1 MPKIPLQ
8 QKLDNV
14 VAFIQRYNAQ
24 KGFPPSLKDI
34 AKGCNLSRTTAF
46 DYRRRLVEQG
56 RLSYLPRRARSLRV
70 IDPPSNVEHIV
81 ERIDT

>member
-1 MPKIPLQ
+1 MKIPLE

-14 VAFIQRYNAQ
+14 IAFIQRYSAQ
-24 KGFPPSLKDI
+24 KGFLPSLKDI
-34 AKGCNLSRTTAF
+34 AQGCNLSRTTAF

-56 RLSYLPRRARSLRV
+56 RLSYRPRRARSLRV
-70 IDPPSNVEHIV
+70 IDPSPKMEHIV